1 MQNGRKQILKADGL
15 YHVYESKAEDGNV
28 VALRGLHVTLYEGE
42 AVAVIGP
49 SGSGKSTLLGLLA
62 GFDVPT
68 RGSVHLLGQDLGTL
82 SEDAKAA
89 LRAGNVG
96 FVFQSFHLLPS
107 LTALENVVLALELA
121 SAVEAE
127 ARAREILD
135 EVGLAHRLR
144 HFPRQLSGGEQQRV
158 GLARAFAVSPQI
170 LFADE
175 PTGNLEQESG
185 RQVADM
191 LFNLRRDTGT
201 ALVLV
206 THDEA
211 LAIRCDRVCR
221 MSNGWVTSS

>member
-1 MQNGRKQILKADGL
+1 MDPI
-15 YHVYESKAEDGNV
+15 V
-28 VALRGLHVTLYEGE
+28 VANKLTRQVNAPDGVLTILDNVDFQVIPGE
-42 AVAVIGP
+42 AGAATGA

-68 RGSVHLLGQDLGTL
+68 RGAVHLLGQDLGTL

-107 LTALENVVLALELA
+107 LTALENVLLALELA
-121 SAVEAE
+121 GVVEAE

-206 THDEA
+206 THDET
-211 LAIRCDRVCR
+211 LATRCDRVCR

>member
-1 MQNGRKQILKADGL
+1 MDPI
-15 YHVYESKAEDGNV
+15 V
-28 VALRGLHVTLYEGE
+28 VANKLTRQVNAPGGVLTILDNVDFTVIPGE
-42 AVAVIGP
+42 AVAVTGA

-121 SAVEAE
+121 GAVEAE

-211 LAIRCDRVCR
+211 LATRCDRVCR
-221 MSNGWVTSS
+221 MSNGWVAPS

>member
-1 MQNGRKQILKADGL
+1 
-15 YHVYESKAEDGNV
+15 
-28 VALRGLHVTLYEGE
+28 
-42 AVAVIGP
+42 
-49 SGSGKSTLLGLLA
+49 LLGLLA

-121 SAVEAE
+121 GAVEAE

-211 LAIRCDRVCR
+211 LATRCDRVCR
-221 MSNGWVTSS
+221 MSNGGVTSS

>member
-1 MQNGRKQILKADGL
+1 MDPI
-15 YHVYESKAEDGNV
+15 V
-28 VALRGLHVTLYEGE
+28 VANKLTRQVNAPDGVLTILDNVDFQVIPGE
-42 AVAVIGP
+42 AVAVTGA
-49 SGSGKSTLLGLLA
+49 SGSGKT
-62 GFDVPT
+62 T

-107 LTALENVVLALELA
+107 LTALENVLLALELA
-121 SAVEAE
+121 GVVEAE

-206 THDEA
+206 THDET
-211 LAIRCDRVCR
+211 LATRCDRVCR
-221 MSNGWVTSS
+221 MSNGWVTS

>member
-1 MQNGRKQILKADGL
+1 MRDMDPI
-15 YHVYESKAEDGNV
+15 V
-28 VALRGLHVTLYEGE
+28 VANKLTRQVNAPGGVLTILDNVDFTVIPGE
-42 AVAVIGP
+42 AVAVTGA
-49 SGSGKSTLLGLLA
+49 SGSGKSTLL

-121 SAVEAE
+121 GAVEAE

-211 LAIRCDRVCR
+211 LATRCDRVCR
-221 MSNGWVTSS
+221 MSNGWVAPS

>member
-1 MQNGRKQILKADGL
+1 M
-15 YHVYESKAEDGNV
+15 
-28 VALRGLHVTLYEGE
+28 
-42 AVAVIGP
+42 
-49 SGSGKSTLLGLLA
+49 
-62 GFDVPT
+62 
-68 RGSVHLLGQDLGTL
+68 
-82 SEDAKAA
+82 
-89 LRAGNVG
+89 G

-107 LTALENVVLALELA
+107 LTALENVLLALELA
-121 SAVEAE
+121 GVVGAE

-206 THDEA
+206 THDET
-211 LAIRCDRVCR
+211 LATRCDRVCR

>member
-1 MQNGRKQILKADGL
+1 MDPI
-15 YHVYESKAEDGNV
+15 V
-28 VALRGLHVTLYEGE
+28 VANKLTRQVNAPDGVLTILDNVDFQVIPGE
-42 AVAVIGP
+42 AVAVTGA

-68 RGSVHLLGQDLGTL
+68 RGAVHLLGQDLGTL

-107 LTALENVVLALELA
+107 LTALENVLLALELA
-121 SAVEAE
+121 GVVKAE

-206 THDEA
+206 THDET
-211 LAIRCDRVCR
+211 LATRCDRVCR

>member
-1 MQNGRKQILKADGL
+1 MDPI
-15 YHVYESKAEDGNV
+15 V
-28 VALRGLHVTLYEGE
+28 VANKLTRQVNAPGGVLTILNNVDFSVIPGE
-42 AVAVIGP
+42 AVAVTGA

-68 RGSVHLLGQDLGTL
+68 GGSVHLLGQDLGTL

-121 SAVEAE
+121 GAVEAE

-201 ALVLV
+201 TLVLV

-211 LAIRCDRVCR
+211 LAPRCDRVCR

>member
-1 MQNGRKQILKADGL
+1 
-15 YHVYESKAEDGNV
+15 
-28 VALRGLHVTLYEGE
+28 
-42 AVAVIGP
+42 
-49 SGSGKSTLLGLLA
+49 
-62 GFDVPT
+62 
-68 RGSVHLLGQDLGTL
+68 
-82 SEDAKAA
+82 
-89 LRAGNVG
+89 
-96 FVFQSFHLLPS
+96 
-107 LTALENVVLALELA
+107 VLALELA
-121 SAVEAE
+121 GAVQAE

-211 LAIRCDRVCR
+211 LANRCDRVCR